1 MASKKQKKKKKAA
14 KAKAPTRKNT
24 SRRKRPTRGGGG
36 SPGAKA
42 RIHQGVALEKAGQ
55 SGDVEGLSN
64 AEEADSESVSELAEE
79 GQAFEASVVDGV
91 ENAPDADQG
100 EVTTEE
106 VPEDDIPAEYRN
118 RREQE
123 D

>member
-1 MASKKQKKKKKAA
+1 MATKKLKRKKKAA
-14 KAKAPTRKNT
+14 KAKAASKKNK
-24 SRRKRPTRGGGG
+24 SRRKRPTRGGGE

-55 SGDVEGLSN
+55 SGDLEGLSN
-64 AEEADSESVSELAEE
+64 VEDVDSESVGIVE
-79 GQAFEASVVDGV
+79 GV
-91 ENAPDADQG
+91 ENAPNADES

-106 VPEDDIPAEYRN
+106 VPEGDIPPEYRDA
-118 RREQE
+118 RERE